1 MRLVI
6 AEKPSVAR
14 AIAGA
19 VGAKSKGDGYIEG
32 AGYVVTWCHG
42 HLVDLAEPGD
52 YEQWEG
58 PWDLAKLPMI
68 PERWLWRPAA
78 DEGAAR
84 QLRVIADLMARAD
97 VDEVVNACDADRE
110 GEGIFRRVYEH
121 LGCSKPV
128 LRLWSTSLVDEAI
141 RKDLARMRPG
151 SDYDGL
157 GDAAEGRAKADWLV
171 GMNGTRAYTLVYDA
185 RPPLSVGRVQTPV
198 LAMVAA
204 RTLEARGFKPKPFWR
219 VIAHLDGFAVES
231 ERFDAREEA
240 DALLADVLA
249 HPRATVVSVERKD
262 AAAKPPLLYDLTSLQ
277 RDASTRAGL
286 TADETLAALQSL
298 YERKLATYPRTDS
311 RYITADDA
319 DGAAAL
325 IPRIASPGIVGEA
338 AAGAF
343 DPSRADI
350 ARVVNDGKVSGHGA
364 VLPTGELDEAAME
377 GLSGAERAVM
387 LLVCCRLL
395 AAVMEPGMRA
405 HAKAV
410 IKIAG
415 LDFSASGTSVKDASW
430 MAVDDACRRALKDLG
445 GEDGA
450 EPASGVVPE
459 NLFEGDELKVGDA
472 EVREGKTAAP
482 KPYTD
487 ATLLSAMENAGRD
500 IEDAE
505 LKAAIADDSSHSG
518 GLGTPATRADTIE
531 RIISKGF
538 AERKGRSIL
547 ATDKGIQLV
556 ETVADG
562 LKSPLLT
569 AEWEARLAAI
579 ERDGAAI
586 GEFIADIG
594 AYAREVVAEARE
606 SFDPARFSAASIGK
620 CPLCGGAVVPTR
632 SGKGWHCANQRSVK
646 DGDGWKEAGSCAFRI
661 GYVAGKLLTEKQAR
675 SLLSGGTAAVKG
687 MRKRAGGTFDAKCVL
702 DPDGRVSFVREKRRS
717 GNNRNSGRKG

>member
-364 VLPTGELDEAAME
+364 VLPTGELDEA
-377 GLSGAERAVM
+377 
-387 LLVCCRLL
+387 
-395 AAVMEPGMRA
+395 
-405 HAKAV
+405 
-410 IKIAG
+410 
-415 LDFSASGTSVKDASW
+415 VK
-430 MAVDDACRRALKDLG
+430 
-445 GEDGA
+445 
-450 EPASGVVPE
+450 
-459 NLFEGDELKVGDA
+459 
-472 EVREGKTAAP
+472 
-482 KPYTD
+482 
-487 ATLLSAMENAGRD
+487 
-500 IEDAE
+500 
-505 LKAAIADDSSHSG
+505 
-518 GLGTPATRADTIE
+518 
-531 RIISKGF
+531 
-538 AERKGRSIL
+538 
-547 ATDKGIQLV
+547 
-556 ETVADG
+556 
-562 LKSPLLT
+562 
-569 AEWEARLAAI
+569 
-579 ERDGAAI
+579 
-586 GEFIADIG
+586 
-594 AYAREVVAEARE
+594 
-606 SFDPARFSAASIGK
+606 
-620 CPLCGGAVVPTR
+620 
-632 SGKGWHCANQRSVK
+632 
-646 DGDGWKEAGSCAFRI
+646 
-661 GYVAGKLLTEKQAR
+661 
-675 SLLSGGTAAVKG
+675 
-687 MRKRAGGTFDAKCVL
+687 
-702 DPDGRVSFVREKRRS
+702 
-717 GNNRNSGRKG
+717 